1 MCGNGTSTVKVWLAC
16 LCINGAQ
23 WNMFFCFVLFVFV
36 FFFGMVRKDESR
48 VGEMA

>member
-23 WNMFFCFVLFVFV
+23 WNMFFCFVLSFL
-36 FFFGMVRKDESR
+36 GMVRKDESR